1 MTTAI
6 HGRPPVAGS
15 LRNRILME
23 MERHPKGLMAREVA
37 DILDS
42 DVSGVRNAMHSLAQ
56 GGFLVGRPAGGRGGG
71 GSTPFRYWHKMHAQ
85 KEEAPAPVVSPVE
98 APSYQN
104 LGNRA
109 WVDNYLGAR

>member
-1 MTTAI
+1 MTTSI

-15 LRNRILME
+15 LRQRILTE
-23 MERHPKGLMAREVA
+23 MERHPKGLMARQLA
-37 DILDS
+37 DILDR
-42 DVSGVRNAMHSLAQ
+42 DVSRVRNAMHSLAH
-56 GGFLVGRPAGGRGGG
+56 GGFLVGKPAGGGGGG

-85 KEEAPAPVVSPVE
+85 KEEPAPVVTPVE